1 MGYLNVISLATA
13 KNYLRVDENQ
23 TEDDA
28 DITRMIK
35 GALKYVED
43 FTNVMVYARD
53 KDFLLQNC
61 IKRVYDYPINTLNTP
76 TDAVVSL
83 RGLYN
88 IYEVSDNTIDFVNL
102 NVGFVDPLDV
112 PSDLIDVALEKISL
126 SYYGAK
132 EDGAV
137 KKKLSEDSMAVLHQ
151 NKRFLI

>member
-1 MGYLNVISLATA
+1 MAYLDVITLAQA
-13 KNYLRVDENQ
+13 KNYLRVDDSL

-53 KDFLLQNC
+53 KKFLVLDC
-61 IKRVYDYPINTLNTP
+61 LSRVYDYPINTLNSP
-76 TDAVVSL
+76 ADAEVTL
-83 RGLYN
+83 RSNYN
-88 IYEVSDNTIDFVNL
+88 AYEVTDDTIDYIDL
-102 NVGFVDPLDV
+102 NVGYSNPLDV
-112 PSDLIDVALEKISL
+112 PSDLIEVALEKIGL

-137 KKKLSEDSMAVLHQ
+137 RKKLSEDSMAVLYQ
-151 NKRFLI
+151 NKRFLL